1 MNNKLSFTTAITTS
15 VKPSKKT
22 LYFIQE
28 MLNIIPNTFFFKRKN
43 FKINEIF
50 LFFKKKG
57 IKNFLIFTEK
67 KKILTELWQV
77 NTENNIFIQFRIKA
91 AILKKNIENN
101 GLKSKHVPEL
111 MFHNFLGNIGKILVF
126 FFLNL
131 FKNIPD
137 FSGRQIL
144 FLYLIKN
151 LIFIRYYRYVFSLN
165 GKDVK
170 LQELGPRITL
180 EFLKIYHHISC
191 IQNY

>member
-1 MNNKLSFTTAITTS
+1 
-15 VKPSKKT
+15 
-22 LYFIQE
+22 
-28 MLNIIPNTFFFKRKN
+28 
-43 FKINEIF
+43 
-50 LFFKKKG
+50 
-57 IKNFLIFTEK
+57 
-67 KKILTELWQV
+67 
-77 NTENNIFIQFRIKA
+77 
-91 AILKKNIENN
+91 
-101 GLKSKHVPEL
+101 